1 MLFLL
6 HSTHPLEMSKL
17 EPRGSSLPPSLLTF
31 LSSFYPVL
39 HFTNFQWN
47 VLIKSYNGKA
57 PVNFRMYDEG
67 RC

>member
-1 MLFLL
+1 MHAFSATLN
-6 HSTHPLEMSKL
+6 SSSMEMSKL
-17 EPRGSSLPPSLLTF
+17 EPRGSSLPPSLLN
-31 LSSFYPVL
+31 
-39 HFTNFQWN
+39 FTNFQWN